1 MFSGEYPFPDINNFK
16 VMLAVPQGTR
26 PSRPSHDLCRTRGLN
41 DEMWQL
47 IETCW
52 GGEPSKRPT
61 ATQVV
66 GQLEALTD
74 RPDPRTL
81 GNINVSPQDIL
92 YPETNFFYPPTSRSS
107 AYNSNTS
114 LPWNLRRSPRGPNL
128 NDPFSTLTTTE
139 YDDRL
144 AG

>member
-1 MFSGEYPFPDINNFK
+1 MKCGSLSKLVGEGN
-16 VMLAVPQGTR
+16 R
-26 PSRPSHDLCRTRGLN
+26 P
-41 DEMWQL
+41 
-47 IETCW
+47 
-52 GGEPSKRPT
+52 KRPT

-128 NDPFSTLTTTE
+128 NGDPFSTLTTTE
-139 YDDRL
+139 YDEQDGGI
-144 AG
+144 AMSHVHATEQTKC